1 MRGTAQRD
9 KASTGCGGRRDS
21 PPHPTDHSAPR
32 NMPTGKALTD
42 DLGRDGLKDRYEYSV
57 KQEET
62 KLQGKRDKKGS
73 G

>member
-9 KASTGCGGRRDS
+9 KASAGCGGHRDP
-21 PPHPTDHSAPR
+21 PPHPMDHSAPR
-32 NMPTGKALTD
+32 NMPTGKALTN
-42 DLGRDGLKDRYEYSV
+42 DLGCDRLKDRYEYSV

-62 KLQGKRDKKGS
+62 KLQGKRDKKDS